1 MTINFCVTLTTI
13 PSRLK
18 NLEITI
24 KSLNKQT
31 LKPNKIFLNIPYKY
45 KRFPESSINEKD
57 LENIKKLENVE
68 ITRCEDFG
76 PSTKLM
82 GALDKIKNYDC
93 VIIVDDDHEYNELM
107 CEIFIEEF
115 KIKRLNYSF
124 YLNKI
129 FNIKMAQCADGFLIN
144 TKYLDKIESF
154 YERFVIKNKN
164 IFYDDDLW
172 FSIYLQLVKK
182 TQIIKTLEI
191 FQKKTGK
198 DVIYNNQNA
207 PDSLNKIIHGP
218 HKLINRRKIQK
229 IEYIRFLIKK
239 IYTNI

>member
-18 NLEITI
+18 NLEIAI
-24 KSLNKQT
+24 KSINKQT

-115 KIKRLNYSF
+115 KKKRLNYSF

-144 TKYLDKIESF
+144 TKYLDKIEAF
-154 YERFVIKNKN
+154 YKRFVIKNKN
-164 IFYDDDLW
+164 MFYDDDLW

-182 TQIIKTLEI
+182 TQIIKILDI
-191 FQKKTGK
+191 FQRKTGK
-198 DVIYNNQNA
+198 DVIYINQNA
-207 PDSLNKIIHGP
+207 PDSLNKTIFGP

-229 IEYIRFLIKK
+229 VEYIKFLIKK

>member
-1 MTINFCVTLTTI
+1 MTSNFCVTLTTI

-24 KSLNKQT
+24 KSINKQT

-45 KRFPESSINEKD
+45 KRFPKSSINEKD

-115 KIKRLNYSF
+115 KKKRLNYSF

-144 TKYLDKIESF
+144 TKYLDKIEAF

-164 IFYDDDLW
+164 MFYDDDLW
-172 FSIYLQLVKK
+172 FAIYLQLVKK
-182 TQIIKTLEI
+182 TQIIKILDI
-191 FQKKTGK
+191 FQRKTGK

-207 PDSLNKIIHGP
+207 PDSLNKTIHGP

-229 IEYIRFLIKK
+229 VEYIKFLIKK